1 MSADTPLIAIDHVG
15 KRFPGWQRMVDKA
28 IQIWTFSP
36 DSIDVT
42 QVSVQYQQHFTTNY
56 YGFRTVRLE
65 R

>member
-1 MSADTPLIAIDHVG
+1 
-15 KRFPGWQRMVDKA
+15 MVDKA

-42 QVSVQYQQHFTTNY
+42 QASLQYQQHFTTNY